1 MAQPSV
7 STDEIRSA
15 VRTYILEEFLPGEE
29 PSALTD
35 TTPLVSGGILDSIAS
50 VKFVSFLEE
59 RFGVRFEAHEISV
72 DYLDTIDLVVKTVV
86 GKLGG

>member
-15 VRTYILEEFLPGEE
+15 VRTYILEEFLPGED